1 MARNKK
7 RTKPPLP
14 QKSHGRV
21 KTNPVQAPGEGV
33 ETVPLPCA
41 VSVEQP
47 VAVLTAQTSL
57 VLTVADV
64 CGLLKISRS
73 TLLRANIPGKMK
85 VGGSVR
91 YHRGV
96 FETWLNEKAL
106 K

>member
-7 RTKPPLP
+7 RTKP
-14 QKSHGRV
+14 QNQGRV
-21 KTNPVQAPGEGV
+21 KTNPVQTPSEGA
-33 ETVPLPCA
+33 ETASLPCA
-41 VSVEQP
+41 VIVDQP

-64 CGLLKISRS
+64 CKLLKISRS

-96 FETWLNEKAL
+96 LETWLKEKAL